1 MLFSSIIIYFFAPF
15 SIFYIQH
22 NYAIPQTH
30 SVFYPQGFLVELM
43 LNSSKFFKERCSN
56 SRQLCC
62 VDFIPSIKILVEFIR
77 AHYTRISEFHL
88 STETFEFSNQF
99 SKNDF
104 CVYYFV
110 HDHSYNSSSENG
122 QKTTAS
128 APTVSENFS
137 CNFDFHS
144 WISSDGFRYKSS

>member
-1 MLFSSIIIYFFAPF
+1 MPF
-15 SIFYIQH
+15 RKH
-22 NYAIPQTH
+22 AILQTH
-30 SVFYPQGFLVELM
+30 SVFYPHRFLVELM
-43 LNSSKFFKERCSN
+43 LNSSQFFKETCSN

-62 VDFIPSIKILVEFIR
+62 VDFISAIKIVVEFIR

-88 STETFEFSNQF
+88 STEPFKFSNKF

-104 CVYYFV
+104 CAYYFV

-122 QKTTAS
+122 RKTTAS
-128 APTVSENFS
+128 ARAVSENFI

>member
-1 MLFSSIIIYFFAPF
+1 MPF
-15 SIFYIQH
+15 RKH
-22 NYAIPQTH
+22 AILQTH
-30 SVFYPQGFLVELM
+30 SVFYPHRFLVELM
-43 LNSSKFFKERCSN
+43 LNSSKFFKETCSN

-88 STETFEFSNQF
+88 STERFEFSNQF

-110 HDHSYNSSSENG
+110 PVHSYNSSSENG
-122 QKTTAS
+122 RKTTAS
-128 APTVSENFS
+128 ARAVSENFS

-144 WISSDGFRYKSS
+144 WISSDGF